1 MVGLTIK
8 KEADLRKLVRSWFPR
23 KNLYSVEFAT
33 GGDQGIPDFFVFHR
47 CEVHFIE
54 LKCLDREPRSAD
66 DLNLRTK
73 QIRFLEACLESG
85 INAGV
90 IVGIKNTNWIY
101 FYDGKLVVDTLN
113 GKEER
118 SFKGRRIRD
127 KLDLISE
134 IEYARKFRNKTWV

>member
-1 MVGLTIK
+1 LDSLTIK
-8 KEADLRKLVRSWFPR
+8 KEGDLRKLVRSWFPR
-23 KNLYSVEFAT
+23 GTLYFTEFAS

-54 LKCLDREPRSAD
+54 LKCLDKEPRSAG

-73 QIRFLEACLESG
+73 QIRFLGDSLASG

-90 IVGIKNTNWIY
+90 IVGIKNTELIY

-113 GKEER
+113 GKENR

-134 IEYARKFRNKTWV
+134 IEYARKFRNKT